1 MKKSSN
7 RVVIFDTTLRDGE
20 QSPGAS
26 MNLEA
31 KLTMARALAEL
42 GVDVLEAGF
51 PIASNGDFE
60 AVREVA
66 RQIEG
71 PTIAG
76 LARASRLDIE
86 RAWEALKEAQRARI
100 HVFLATSAIHREH
113 KLKVAKEEIVRRAV
127 EGVQMARE
135 LSGDVEFSPEDASR
149 TELDFLAEVV
159 ERVIDAGASTVNIP
173 DTVGYATP
181 DEFAERIR
189 YLREN
194 VRNIDRA
201 VVSVHCHNDLGL
213 AVANSL
219 AALGAGARQVE
230 CTINGIGERAGN
242 CSLEEIVMTL
252 RTRSDFYGVETGI
265 DTRKIHPASRLLSQI
280 TGLVVQRNKAI
291 VGANAFAH
299 EAGIHQH
306 GVIQN
311 RLTYE
316 IMKPEDVGLTDNSLV
331 LGKHSGRHALRKRLH
346 ELGYDLAPE
355 ELEKAFVHFKEM
367 ADAKKE
373 ILDDDLELLMKG
385 TRLEQSEA
393 WELVDFHLSSGS
405 GAESTATVSLGH
417 RTGRIVK
424 EAAVGEGPV
433 EAIFRAIGRASDT
446 ALELTDFQVKGLT
459 SGLNRSRRGHGR
471 GRGARP
477 ASPRPRDRKRHH
489 AGERSGVPAGGEPRG
504 RDAGDAQ
511 GARGRIRP
519 VTDRTPLTLFEKLWR
534 RHLVVPG
541 TEEHPPVVYIDLHLI
556 HEVTS
561 PQAFS
566 ELGSGLRPPRSRRHY
581 GSFHLTV
588 PTKTDGRQTGETEE
602 QSRPQA
608 HRELSPFRCFR
619 GLAPGSCT

>member
-1 MKKSSN
+1 MKPSN

-20 QSPGAS
+20 QSPGGS
-26 MNLEA
+26 MNLDG
-31 KLTMARALAEL
+31 KLTMARALALL

-66 RQIEG
+66 RRIEG

-76 LARASRLDIE
+76 LARACRLDIE
-86 RAWEALKEAQRARI
+86 RAWEALKEAPRARI

-127 EGVQMARE
+127 EGVKMARE
-135 LSGDVEFSPEDASR
+135 LCDDVEFSPEDAAR

-194 VRNIDRA
+194 VPNIDRA
-201 VVSVHCHNDLGL
+201 VTSVHCHNDLGL

-219 AALGAGARQVE
+219 AALGAGARQIE

-242 CSLEEIVMTL
+242 CSLEEVVMAL
-252 RTRSDFYGVETGI
+252 KTRSDFFGLETGI
-265 DTRKIHPASRLLSQI
+265 DTRQIHPASRLLCQV

-316 IMKPEDVGLTDNSLV
+316 IMKPEDVGLVDNSLV

-355 ELEKAFVHFKEM
+355 ELEKVFVQFKEM
-367 ADAKKE
+367 ADTKKE

-385 TRLEQSEA
+385 TPMAGMRSSDV

-405 GAESTATVSLGH
+405 EAASTATVSLRH
-417 RTGRIVK
+417 RTGRVVK
-424 EAAVGEGPV
+424 EAAVGSGPV
-433 EAIFRAIGRASDT
+433 EAIFRAIGRASET

-459 SGLNRSRRGHGR
+459 SGLNGVGEVTVEIEELGQRHR
-471 GRGARP
+471 GRATGSDIMQ
-477 ASPRPRDRKRHH
+477 AS
-489 AGERSGVPAGGEPRG
+489 A
-504 RDAGDAQ
+504 
-511 GARGRIRP
+511 
-519 VTDRTPLTLFEKLWR
+519 
-534 RHLVVPG
+534 
-541 TEEHPPVVYIDLHLI
+541 
-556 HEVTS
+556 
-561 PQAFS
+561 QAFLRVVNRVVAMRETHK
-566 ELGSGLRPPRSRRHY
+566 ELVDVFG
-581 GSFHLTV
+581 
-588 PTKTDGRQTGETEE
+588 Q
-602 QSRPQA
+602 
-608 HRELSPFRCFR
+608 
-619 GLAPGSCT
+619 

>member
-1 MKKSSN
+1 MKPSN
-7 RVVIFDTTLRDGE
+7 RVAIFDTTLRDGE
-20 QSPGAS
+20 QSPGGS
-26 MNLEA
+26 MNLDG
-31 KLTMARALAEL
+31 KLTMAKSLALL

-66 RQIEG
+66 RRIEG
-71 PTIAG
+71 PVIAG
-76 LARASRLDIE
+76 LARCSRLDIE
-86 RAWEALKEAQRARI
+86 RAWEALKDAQRARI

-127 EGVQMARE
+127 EAVKVARE
-135 LSGDVEFSPEDASR
+135 LCDDVEFSPEDASR

-159 ERVIDAGASTVNIP
+159 ERVIEAGASTVNIP

-201 VVSVHCHNDLGL
+201 VTSVHCHNDLGL

-219 AALGAGARQVE
+219 AALGAGARQIE

-242 CSLEEIVMTL
+242 CSLEEVVMAL
-252 RTRSDFYGVETGI
+252 KTRSDFYGLETGI
-265 DTRKIHPASRLLSQI
+265 DTRQIHPTSRLLSQV

-355 ELEKAFVHFKEM
+355 ELEKVFVQFKEM
-367 ADAKKE
+367 ADTKKE
-373 ILDDDLELLMKG
+373 ILDDDLEVLMKG
-385 TRLEQSEA
+385 TRMERSDT

-405 GAESTATVSLGH
+405 ETASTATVSLKH
-417 RTGRIVK
+417 RTGRVVK
-424 EAAVGEGPV
+424 EAAVGSGPV
-433 EAIFRAIGRASDT
+433 EAIFRAIGRASETD
-446 ALELTDFQVKGLT
+446 LELTDFQVKGLS
-459 SGLNRSRRGHGR
+459 SGLNGVGEVTVEVEELGQRHR
-471 GRGARP
+471 GRATGSDIMQ
-477 ASPRPRDRKRHH
+477 AS
-489 AGERSGVPAGGEPRG
+489 A
-504 RDAGDAQ
+504 
-511 GARGRIRP
+511 
-519 VTDRTPLTLFEKLWR
+519 
-534 RHLVVPG
+534 
-541 TEEHPPVVYIDLHLI
+541 
-556 HEVTS
+556 
-561 PQAFS
+561 QAF
-566 ELGSGLRPPRSRRHY
+566 LRVVNRVVAMR
-581 GSFHLTV
+581 
-588 PTKTDGRQTGETEE
+588 ET
-602 QSRPQA
+602 
-608 HRELSPFRCFR
+608 HRELVDVF
-619 GLAPGSCT
+619 GQ